1 MVGSHWLG
9 FFRGNE
15 TQSAVFVANA
25 TRKGTIR
32 GKPVE
37 GDQHESVENFPPQT
51 LSFQIAPVDE
61 PSKAV
66 PAQTEANEPELAE
79 ADGKVYPFS
88 WWKAG
93 LSAFFLLVGFTDF
106 SADPG
111 TSLFFIIP
119 SAWYLL
125 MSAIYRDKLHKRRW
139 LWVWAVAFACLII
152 F

>member
-1 MVGSHWLG
+1 MG

-51 LSFQIAPVDE
+51 LSFQIAP
-61 PSKAV
+61 
-66 PAQTEANEPELAE
+66 AE

-88 WWKAG
+88 WWKAC

-139 LWVWAVAFACLII
+139 LWGWAVAFACLIS
-152 F
+152 FSG